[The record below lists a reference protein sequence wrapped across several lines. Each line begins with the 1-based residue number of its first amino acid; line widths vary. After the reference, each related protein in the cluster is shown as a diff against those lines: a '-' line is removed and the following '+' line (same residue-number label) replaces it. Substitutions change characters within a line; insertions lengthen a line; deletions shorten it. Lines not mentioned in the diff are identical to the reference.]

1 MPLALALALAPR
13 APAQSS
19 PALTPGRRHRHRVW
33 MQPHSWVGTPGGGPS
48 LRLWRAVGRL
58 VTAVFALHAAQL
70 CGLLPVPVCLR
81 LFQGGAAQST
91 QAGSGTPVPSVT
103 APLLTADRSLGS
115 SISSSFVVRVGVDL
129 DGNGGPADLLVHDAG
144 RESLLLFSSD
154 GGLPWPT
161 HTSTTLLVAP
171 GLNSVSNILAW
182 DWDGPGVGSGGCTD
196 LLIATTVAPGLRLL
210 VGDGP
215 AARTFSS
222 PALTVTMGSVQAAVL
237 VDVDGDGYS
246 GEVLVCENSTQIV
259 WYRGDGGA
267 PPTFQRY
274 PVASLASGSCRALY
288 AGDLTGDGLVDVA
301 LCSSASPLLLYLNIG
316 SPGAPLWGS
325 PQTLGVT
332 CQSLSGG
339 DGACL
344 RRHRPVTATVLSEA
358 A

>member
-1 MPLALALALAPR
+1 MPM
-13 APAQSS
+13 
-19 PALTPGRRHRHRVW
+19 TIEF
-33 MQPHSWVGTPGGGPS
+33 GPS

-70 CGLLPVPVCLR
+70 CGLPVPVCL
-81 LFQGGAAQST
+81 LQGGAAQST

-103 APLLTADRSLGS
+103 APLLSAVRY
-115 SISSSFVVRVGVDL
+115 ISPPTGMLSSFVVGVDL
-129 DGNGGPADLLVHDAG
+129 DRNGGPADLVVHDAG
-144 RESLLLFSSD
+144 QESLLLFTSD
-154 GGLPWPT
+154 GGLPWPA

-171 GLNSVSNILAW
+171 GLTSVSSVLAW

-237 VDVDGDGYS
+237 VDADGDGYS
-246 GEVLVCENSTQIV
+246 GEVLVCENNTQIV
-259 WYRGDGGA
+259 WYRGDGGS

-274 PVASLASGSCRALY
+274 PVASLASGSCLALY
-288 AGDLTGDGLVDVA
+288 AGDLTGDGLMDVA
-301 LCSSASPLLLYLNIG
+301 LCSSVSPLLLYLNIG